1 MAHVEWTWSKTSD
14 FDMNVNKAVIAE
26 YNNVHYCFAYSLFA
40 YSDRVPVK
48 ITVYFGHRT
57 EKEIKNRKC

>member
-1 MAHVEWTWSKTSD
+1 
-14 FDMNVNKAVIAE
+14 MNVNKAVIAE

-40 YSDRVPVK
+40 APVYISDRVPVK

>member
-1 MAHVEWTWSKTSD
+1 
-14 FDMNVNKAVIAE
+14 MNVNKAVIAE